1 LILIGLPAG
10 QLLQQ
15 YLLAPLQLQALRL
28 FLLLPLL
35 ATLAWG
41 LPQLLRRMRPG
52 WPVEG
57 LQGLLLGN
65 VAVLGLLL
73 QLGMRSGVWQA
84 LAWGVIGGLGFWL
97 ALLLFADLR
106 AAAMRMCRRP
116 AWPCPSN

>member
-41 LPQLLRRMRPG
+41 LPHLLRRMRPG
-52 WPVEG
+52 W
-57 LQGLLLGN
+57 L
-65 VAVLGLLL
+65 
-73 QLGMRSGVWQA
+73 W
-84 LAWGVIGGLGFWL
+84 
-97 ALLLFADLR
+97 R
-106 AAAMRMCRRP
+106 ACKGCCWAMSRC
-116 AWPCPSN
+116 